1 MNWKRNFITKK
12 AKYLIYIKFL
22 SFIVF
27 FLRKRK
33 KIINDNKIKKV
44 LVIRND
50 FIGDMIVTTPFLRY
64 LSNAGYEVYVF
75 SRKIA

>member
-1 MNWKRNFITKK
+1 MKKKIQYLNWKRNFITKK
-12 AKYLIYIKFL
+12 VKYLIYIKFL

-64 LSNAGYEVYVF
+64 LSNA
-75 SRKIA
+75 